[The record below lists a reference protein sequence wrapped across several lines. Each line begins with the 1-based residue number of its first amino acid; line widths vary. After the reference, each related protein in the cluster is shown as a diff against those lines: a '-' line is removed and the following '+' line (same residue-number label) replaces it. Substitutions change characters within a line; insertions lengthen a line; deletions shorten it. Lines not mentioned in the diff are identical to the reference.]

1 MLRKNPRHVQLDML
15 TKFRQGWRFKFE
27 DIIMGLFTLYPDATL
42 VSEDRFSGMLK
53 IKFKGLDNHSQYVLD
68 SVSFKIERDSATTC
82 EQCGDRGTRRKNLEL
97 LPEVMCLCWTC
108 YALEVDSV
116 ELHNKI
122 KPSSEDTE

>member
-1 MLRKNPRHVQLDML
+1 ML
-15 TKFRQGWRFKFE
+15 TTFRQGWRNKFE
-27 DIIMGLFTLYPDATL
+27 EIVNRLVLLYPDAIL
-42 VSEDRFSGMLK
+42 VSEKRFSGMLK

-116 ELHNKI
+116 ELHNKS
-122 KPSSEDTE
+122 KPSSDDTK